1 LWSASVFSY
10 DSMGRVNGMAECLP
24 LWCGNSPLDKRL
36 DFSYERTGN
45 LNTSTDGAGVTTTYS
60 YTPAGEIGQI
70 SSSLS
75 DATHPGTL
83 VSNLKNGPYGPIS
96 YQLGNG
102 SEASLTYDIMGRA
115 WGRWICSTSV
125 QPYCAGGNQIYGS
138 DAGILGAHISF
149 SDDTAVTEHR
159 DYSYDEFNRLKSTS
173 IRQGQKT
180 FSYSYDRY
188 GNRWQQ
194 NAPQGGPA
202 PSYGFNKSN
211 NQMSGYGYDAAGNM
225 TYDGFHNYIYNT
237 EGNITNVDGG
247 AGAVYVYNA
256 LNQRVQVDLP
266 TVSHQYVYNAAGQR
280 VSVWDT
286 NTDAQV
292 QGALLGQHTDCVLLQ

>member
-1 LWSASVFSY
+1 
-10 DSMGRVNGMAECLP
+10 
-24 LWCGNSPLDKRL
+24 
-36 DFSYERTGN
+36 
-45 LNTSTDGAGVTTTYS
+45 
-60 YTPAGEIGQI
+60 
-70 SSSLS
+70 
-75 DATHPGTL
+75 
-83 VSNLKNGPYGPIS
+83 
-96 YQLGNG
+96 
-102 SEASLTYDIMGRA
+102 
-115 WGRWICSTSV
+115 
-125 QPYCAGGNQIYGS
+125 
-138 DAGILGAHISF
+138 LGAHISF